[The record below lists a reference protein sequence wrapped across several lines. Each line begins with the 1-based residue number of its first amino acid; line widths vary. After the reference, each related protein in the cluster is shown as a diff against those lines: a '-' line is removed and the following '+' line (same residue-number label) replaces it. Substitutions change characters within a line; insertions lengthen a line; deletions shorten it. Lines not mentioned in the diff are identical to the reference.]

1 MSWLCSRQSWLRG
14 SELVALGRRS
24 SPPPLARPP
33 PPLRLQPP
41 GRLRRGPVSIQISSR
56 LSVRAATVLSR
67 APRRLVTFVRRS
79 AARTRAG
86 WPQGLQ
92 VRPGAAFIDPDE
104 PYDRPFIAARE
115 TSGACRLMQGAFPPR
130 IAFLKGRSSRALCFS
145 AAARRGRSSAR
156 SARPR
161 AAQAAVFEAAPVAVA
176 AAPILVPAFVV
187 CAHWLVAA
195 GPDGSR
201 ADDAERAA
209 APAHGAS
216 RWPTTGCAK
225 RTCGSA
231 RRRRRSAA
239 RPSLWRPRSSSSSGT
254 GAWSTGGRSA
264 SSSTRCSLVS
274 RPSEATTKMRSLMP
288 SSRMSRCTRST
299 CRVTACRF

>member
-33 PPLRLQPP
+33 PPLRLQPS
-41 GRLRRGPVSIQISSR
+41 GRLRRGPVLLQISSR
-56 LSVRAATVLSR
+56 LSMRAPTALPCG
-67 APRRLVTFVRRS
+67 PRRLTSVRRS

-86 WPQGLQ
+86 RPQGPQ
-92 VRPGAAFIDPDE
+92 VCPGAAFIDPDE
-104 PYDRPFIAARE
+104 PYDRPFIAARA

-130 IAFLKGRSSRALCFS
+130 IAFLKGRSSRALRFS

-161 AAQAAVFEAAPVAVA
+161 AAQAAVFEVPPVAVA

-216 RWPTTGCAK
+216 RWPTTGCAR

-239 RPSLWRPRSSSSSGT
+239 RPSLWRPRSSSSSGA